1 MTADGGARGP
11 GGRGATD
18 WKTLARLVSYPD
30 ANTATDAAAAGPV
43 FDAIAAMPLGCL
55 QEQYTADFD
64 FDPACSLNVGWHLFG
79 ESRERGAFLALL
91 REDLGRAGIAES
103 AELPD
108 HLSHVLALVDRDEP
122 SRAAELAAIVL
133 PAVAAIEQA
142 LTARRSPYA
151 HLLHHVYTELSA
163 LAEHAVATG

>member
-1 MTADGGARGP
+1 MTAL
-11 GGRGATD
+11 AT
-18 WKTLARLVSYPD
+18 LSRLVSYPD
-30 ANTATDAAAAGPV
+30 ASTAAGATAVGPF
-43 FDAIAAMPLGCL
+43 FDAIAVMPLGCL

-108 HLSHVLALVDRDEP
+108 HLSYLLALLDRDEP

-133 PAVAAIEQA
+133 PVVAAIEQA
-142 LTARRSPYA
+142 LSARNSPYA
-151 HLLHHVYTELSA
+151 HVLHHVYAELSA
-163 LAEHAVATG
+163 LAEHAVAAADRR